1 MAKFYGAIG
10 YAKSEQT
17 SPGDWT
23 DEITERNH
31 YGDVL
36 KNTGRWSPSSDSTN
50 DNLNVNVQ
58 ISIIADPYAEQNFHT
73 IKYATFMGTK
83 WKVVDATPQYPRII
97 LTLGGVYNG

>member
-10 YAKSEQT
+10 YAKSVET

-23 DEITERNH
+23 DDITERDY

-36 KNTGRWSPSSDSTN
+36 RNTSRWSSSPDSTN

-73 IKYATFMGTK
+73 IKYATFMGKK
-83 WKVVDATPQYPRII
+83 WKVADATPQYPRII